1 MKATDTFEKA
11 IENAMEDRAL
21 IDPAFMEAYSDTKK
35 CIKDCVT
42 YILNQVKESGVNGFA
57 DSEIFDM
64 AAEYYT
70 TKDIKVGSRT
80 KGQVVINRTVEL
92 TEGEK
97 QEAKDKAFEEL
108 KNEIKS
114 KARKK
119 PDPKRK
125 AKSEPKTSVEKAG
138 EAQAKAK
145 EKAKPQPPAQPTLF

>member
-1 MKATDTFEKA
+1 MKASNEFQQA
-11 IENAMEDRAL
+11 IQSAMEDRAL
-21 IDPAFMEAYSDTKK
+21 TDSSFMEAYSDEKK
-35 CIKDCVT
+35 NIKDCIT

-57 DSEIFDM
+57 DDEIFNI

-70 TKDIKVGSRT
+70 TKDVKVGSRQR
-80 KGQVVINRTVEL
+80 GEVVINRTVEL

>member
-1 MKATDTFEKA
+1 MKATTEFQQA
-11 IENAMEDRAL
+11 IESAMDDRAL
-21 IDPAFMEAYSDTKK
+21 NDPAFMEAYSNSKK
-35 CIKDCVT
+35 SLKDCVT

-70 TKDIKVGSRT
+70 TKDIKVGKAQ

-119 PDPKRK
+119 PTAKKK
-125 AKSEPKTSVEKAG
+125 AEPKTSVEKAG
-138 EAQAKAK
+138 EAQAKKKAEAK
-145 EKAKPQPPAQPTLF
+145 KKADPPPQPTLF